1 MAQLTIYL
9 DANTHKKVE
18 AAARRESASLSRWA
32 RDHLARAA
40 DQDGASAWSHLSAF
54 TGTVDKSFATPKRER
69 GHRVIPNLED

>member
-9 DANTHKKVE
+9 DANTQKKVE
-18 AAARRESASLSRWA
+18 AAARRDSVSLSRWA

-54 TGTVDKSFATPKRER
+54 TGTVDKSFAIPTRER
-69 GHRVIPNLED
+69 DHRAIPNLED

>member
-9 DANTHKKVE
+9 DADTQKKVE
-18 AAARRESASLSRWA
+18 AAARRESVSLSRWA

-54 TGTVDKSFATPKRER
+54 TGTVDNSFAIPKRER
-69 GHRVIPNLED
+69 GHRAIPNLED